1 MHAIVLAGGKGTRLG
16 PLTAETPK
24 ALMRFG
30 EFTLLEITLLR
41 LREAGADRVTLCV
54 SHLGEMI
61 RQVIGSGEA
70 LEIAVEY
77 CHDPTP
83 LGTAG
88 PLRQVP
94 RWDEPALVMNCDILT
109 ALDFGHMYRL
119 HVDSGAWLT
128 VATQR
133 RHVVVP
139 FGVIEFAETGHE
151 VRAIREKP
159 SLPFEISAGIY
170 VVDPKARE
178 LIPVQEP
185 MDMPA
190 LMRGLLEEGH
200 PVQAS
205 SFIDV
210 WHDIGTPAGYQA
222 AQRDFAADPTAY
234 LMPKIATPP
243 PRADDLLISSPPS
256 SENMKA
262 RT

>member
-1 MHAIVLAGGKGTRLG
+1 MHAIVIAGGKGARLG

-61 RQVIGSGEA
+61 RQVIGSGDA
-70 LEIAVEY
+70 LGIAVEY
-77 CHDPTP
+77 CYDPIL

-94 RWDEPALVMNCDILT
+94 HWDEPALVMNCDILT
-109 ALDFGHMYRL
+109 ALDFGRLYRL
-119 HVDSGAWLT
+119 HVDSGARLT

-139 FGVIEFAETGHE
+139 FGVVEFAETGHE
-151 VRAIREKP
+151 VRAIKEKP
-159 SLPFEISAGIY
+159 SLPFDVSAGIY
-170 VVDPKARE
+170 VVDPKAKD
-178 LIPVQEP
+178 LIPMQEP
-185 MDMPA
+185 TDMPA
-190 LMRGLLEEGH
+190 LMRALLEEGH

-205 SFIDV
+205 PFTDV

-222 AQRDFAADPTAY
+222 AQRDFATDPTAY
-234 LMPKIATPP
+234 LMPKIATPQ
-243 PRADDLLISSPPS
+243 PRADDLLISSPLS
-256 SENMKA
+256 SENIKA